1 MEIIFMMEIGKII
14 YLVVKEVYNALKDN
28 FSLKDKFFKV
38 KFMEKVKYQ
47 SILTELIF
55 LIL

>member
-1 MEIIFMMEIGKII
+1 MMEIGKII

-38 KFMEKVKYQ
+38 KFMEKVKY
-47 SILTELIF
+47 
-55 LIL
+55 